1 MTYLKI
7 VILTLLFCNLPSFS
21 LVHLDA
27 TTGAFLSYGTFFLII
42 IYFLHKK
49 EMPIVPLVI
58 LGLSYFLISI
68 LIDSQ
73 NSDGFVATFVK
84 YLIFVTMGASVI
96 KDVTKNEIFTLLLIG
111 ALSIIYESI
120 FVIDIGGRYSGFYL
134 NPNFAGCICILG
146 YCFSFSISD
155 KKIKIIGQ
163 ILFSYAGFVTFS
175 RTFLLLWVLVNIL
188 SLSISY
194 KNSYKIILGIV
205 LISFFVSFGNKFDF
219 NTKRLEAFATILDGK
234 ISQDLAENSRT
245 LTWAKYYDRILDHPF
260 FGNGYLSF
268 SGKTYGE
275 DDKAYGIEGV
285 HNTPLLIIGEAGI
298 FVFLYFLWLYGGF
311 VLSGIHYF
319 KQDFLLL
326 LVSFS
331 LFIYM
336 LTTHNFFNNYIL
348 LSISIWLFQQIEI
361 KKTEEYTCLE
371 TLLH

>member
-1 MTYLKI
+1 MKHLKI
-7 VILTLLFCNLPSFS
+7 IILALLFCNLPSFS

-27 TTGAFLSYGTFFLII
+27 TAGGVLSYGTFLLII
-42 IYFLHKK
+42 IYFFNKK
-49 EMPIVPLVI
+49 EKPIVPLII
-58 LGLSYFLISI
+58 LGLTYFLISI

-73 NSDGFVATFVK
+73 NSDGFIATFIK

-96 KDVTKNEIFTLLLIG
+96 KDANKNEIFTLLLIG
-111 ALSIIYESI
+111 ALSIIYESF

-146 YCFSFSISD
+146 YCFSFSVSN
-155 KKIKIIGQ
+155 KKIRIIGQ

-175 RTFLLLWVLVNIL
+175 RTFLLLWVLVNLL

-205 LISFFVSFGNKFDF
+205 LVSFFVSFGNKFDF
-219 NTKRLEAFATILDGK
+219 NPKRLEAFATILDGK

-245 LTWAKYYDRILDHPF
+245 ETWAKYYDRILDHPF
-260 FGNGYLSF
+260 FGSGYLSF

-298 FVFLYFLWLYGGF
+298 FAFLYFLWLYGGF
-311 VLSGIHYF
+311 VYSGIYYF

-348 LSISIWLFQQIEI
+348 LSVSIWLFQQIET
-361 KKTEEYTCLE
+361 KKIEEYKTLE
-371 TLLH
+371 TLQY

>member
-1 MTYLKI
+1 MRYLKTI
-7 VILTLLFCNLPSFS
+7 ILVLLFCNLPSFS

-27 TTGAFLSYGTFFLII
+27 TSGAILSYGMFLLVVLYFFN
-42 IYFLHKK
+42 KK
-49 EMPIVPLVI
+49 ETPIVPMVI
-58 LGLSYFLISI
+58 LGLSYFLISVV
-68 LIDSQ
+68 IDSQ
-73 NSDGFVATFVK
+73 NSDGFTATFLK
-84 YLIFVTMGASVI
+84 YLIFVTMGTSVI
-96 KDVTKNEIFTLLLIG
+96 RDTTKNEIFILLLVG

-205 LISFFVSFGNKFDF
+205 LVSFFVSFGNKFDF

-245 LTWAKYYDRILDHPF
+245 ETWAKYYDRILDHPF

-285 HNTPLLIIGEAGI
+285 HNTPLLIIGESGI

-311 VLSGIHYF
+311 LLSGIHYF

-331 LFIYM
+331 LFIYL

-348 LSISIWLFQQIEI
+348 LSVSIWLFQQFQT
-361 KKTEEYTCLE
+361 KKNEEYPIFE
-371 TLLH
+371 SVVY

>member
-1 MTYLKI
+1 MKYLKT
-7 VILTLLFCNLPSFS
+7 VILVLLFCNLPSFS

-27 TTGAFLSYGTFFLII
+27 TSGAILSYGMFLLIALYFFN
-42 IYFLHKK
+42 KK
-49 EMPIVPLVI
+49 ETPIVPLVI
-58 LGLSYFLISI
+58 LGLFYFLISVV
-68 LIDSQ
+68 IDSQ
-73 NSDGFVATFVK
+73 NSDGFIATFLK
-84 YLIFVTMGASVI
+84 YFIFVTMGTSVI
-96 KDVTKNEIFTLLLIG
+96 RDTTKNEIFILLLIG
-111 ALSIIYESI
+111 ALSIIYESV

-155 KKIKIIGQ
+155 KKMKIIGQ

-205 LISFFVSFGNKFDF
+205 LVSFFVSFGNKFDF
-219 NTKRLEAFATILDGK
+219 NSKRLEAFATILDGK

-245 LTWAKYYDRILDHPF
+245 ETWAKYYDRILDHPF

-285 HNTPLLIIGEAGI
+285 HNTPLLIIGESGI

-311 VLSGIHYF
+311 VFSGIHYF
-319 KQDFLLL
+319 KKDFLLL

-331 LFIYM
+331 LFIYL

-348 LSISIWLFQQIEI
+348 LSISIWLFQQFQI
-361 KKTEEYTCLE
+361 KRDEEYPILE
-371 TLLH
+371 SAAY

>member
-1 MTYLKI
+1 MKYLKI
-7 VILTLLFCNLPSFS
+7 IILALIFGNLPSFF
-21 LVHLDA
+21 LVYLNA
-27 TTGAFLSYGTFFLII
+27 TAGTVLSYGTFLIII
-42 IYFLHKK
+42 IYFLIKK
-49 EMPIVPLVI
+49 EMPIIPLVI

-68 LIDSQ
+68 LIDTQ
-73 NSDGFVATFVK
+73 NSDSFIATFIK

-96 KDVTKNEIFTLLLIG
+96 KDVTKNEIFYFLLFG

-120 FVIDIGGRYSGFYL
+120 FVIDIGGRYSGLYL

-146 YCFSFSISD
+146 YCFSFSVSN
-155 KKIKIIGQ
+155 KNIKIIGQ

-188 SLSISY
+188 SLTISY
-194 KNSYKIILGIV
+194 KNSYKIIFGII
-205 LISFFVSFGNKFDF
+205 LISLFVSFGNKFDF

-245 LTWAKYYDRILDHPF
+245 ETWAKYYDRILDHPF

-268 SGKTYGE
+268 SGKTFGD
-275 DDKAYGIEGV
+275 DDKTYGIVGV

-298 FVFLYFLWLYGGF
+298 FVFLYFLWIYGGF
-311 VLSGIHYF
+311 VFSGIHYF

-336 LTTHNFFNNYIL
+336 LTTHNFFNNYVL
-348 LSISIWLFQQIEI
+348 LSISIWLFQQIEL
-361 KKTEEYTCLE
+361 KKIEEYK
-371 TLLH
+371 TLKPQLY

>member
-1 MTYLKI
+1 MKYLKI
-7 VILTLLFCNLPSFS
+7 IILTLLFGNFPSFS
-21 LVHLDA
+21 LMYIDS
-27 TTGAFLSYGTFFLII
+27 TTGTVLSYGTFLLII
-42 IYFLHKK
+42 IYFLIKK
-49 EMPIVPLVI
+49 EKPIIPLVI

-73 NSDGFVATFVK
+73 NSDGFIATFIK

-96 KDVTKNEIFTLLLIG
+96 KDVTKNELFYFLLFG

-120 FVIDIGGRYSGFYL
+120 FVIDIGGRYSGLYL

-146 YCFSFSISD
+146 YCFSFSISN
-155 KKIKIIGQ
+155 KNFKIIGQ

-194 KNSYKIILGIV
+194 KNSYKIILGII

-219 NTKRLEAFATILDGK
+219 NTKRLEAFTTILDGK

-245 LTWAKYYDRILDHPF
+245 ETWSKYYDRILDQPF

-268 SGKTYGE
+268 SGKTFGE
-275 DDKAYGIEGV
+275 DDKAYGIVGV

-298 FVFLYFLWLYGGF
+298 FVFLYFLWIYGGF
-311 VLSGIHYF
+311 IVSGIHYF
-319 KQDFLLL
+319 KEDPLFL

-331 LFIYM
+331 LLMYM
-336 LTTHNFFNNYIL
+336 LTSHNYFNNYLIL
-348 LSISIWLFQQIEI
+348 FISAWLYLKIDI
-361 KKTEEYTCLE
+361 KKNIIE
-371 TLLH
+371 

>member
-1 MTYLKI
+1 MKYLKT
-7 VILTLLFCNLPSFS
+7 VLLVLLFGNLPSFF

-27 TTGAFLSYGTFFLII
+27 TTGAILSYGTFLLII
-42 IYFLHKK
+42 IYFFYKK
-49 EMPIVPLVI
+49 EIPIIPLVI

-68 LIDSQ
+68 LVDSQ
-73 NSDGFVATFVK
+73 NSDGFIATFIK
-84 YLIFVTMGASVI
+84 YLIFVTLGASVI
-96 KDVTKNEIFTLLLIG
+96 KDVTKNEIFYFFLFG

-120 FVIDIGGRYSGFYL
+120 FVIDIGGRYSGLYL

-146 YCFSFSISD
+146 YCFSFSVSD
-155 KKIKIIGQ
+155 KNIKTIGQ

-175 RTFLLLWVLVNIL
+175 RTFLLLWVLINIL

-194 KNSYKIILGIV
+194 KNSYKIFLGII

-245 LTWAKYYDRILDHPF
+245 ETWAKYYDRILEQPF
-260 FGNGYLSF
+260 FGNGYSSF
-268 SGKTYGE
+268 SGKTFGE
-275 DDKAYGIEGV
+275 DDRSYGIVGV

-298 FVFLYFLWLYGGF
+298 FVFLYFLWIYGGF
-311 VLSGIHYF
+311 IVSGIHYF
-319 KQDFLLL
+319 KEDFLLL

-348 LSISIWLFQQIEI
+348 LSISIWLYQQIET
-361 KKTEEYTCLE
+361 KKTEEHKTLK
-371 TLLH
+371 TLLY

>member
-73 NSDGFVATFVK
+73 NSEGFMATFIK

-111 ALSIIYESI
+111 AFSIIYESI

>member
-1 MTYLKI
+1 MKYLKI
-7 VILTLLFCNLPSFS
+7 IILALLFCNLPSFS

-27 TTGAFLSYGTFFLII
+27 TTGGILSYGTFLLII
-42 IYFLHKK
+42 IYFFNKK
-49 EMPIVPLVI
+49 ERPIVPLII

-73 NSDGFVATFVK
+73 NSDGFTTTFIK

-96 KDVTKNEIFTLLLIG
+96 KDLTKNEIFTLLLIG

-146 YCFSFSISD
+146 YCFSFSIPD

-205 LISFFVSFGNKFDF
+205 LVSFFVSFGNKFDF
-219 NTKRLEAFATILDGK
+219 NPKRLEAFATILDGK

-245 LTWAKYYDRILDHPF
+245 ETWAKYYDRILDHPF

-275 DDKAYGIEGV
+275 NDRSYGIEGV
-285 HNTPLLIIGEAGI
+285 HSTPLLIIGEAGI

-311 VLSGIHYF
+311 VYSSIHYF

-348 LSISIWLFQQIEI
+348 LSISIWLFQQIET
-361 KKTEEYTCLE
+361 KKIEEYKTLE
-371 TLLH
+371 TLQY